1 MAGPGSPCH
10 LPFHGNSYGFV
21 ASQPRT
27 WLGQVRLQPAFCH
40 PGSFPE
46 VFRVRGREFQVA
58 VSRSGLQS
66 WIDDELALHSTV
78 TQSALD
84 ATLEGVGACRLRDK
98 FNG

>member
-1 MAGPGSPCH
+1 METVTNSLRYSLEPG
-10 LPFHGNSYGFV
+10 
-21 ASQPRT
+21 
-27 WLGQVRLQPAFCH
+27 FCH

-46 VFRVRGREFQVA
+46 VFRVRGPESQVA
-58 VSRSGLQS
+58 VSGSGLQS
-66 WIDDELALHSTV
+66 LIDDELAFHSTV